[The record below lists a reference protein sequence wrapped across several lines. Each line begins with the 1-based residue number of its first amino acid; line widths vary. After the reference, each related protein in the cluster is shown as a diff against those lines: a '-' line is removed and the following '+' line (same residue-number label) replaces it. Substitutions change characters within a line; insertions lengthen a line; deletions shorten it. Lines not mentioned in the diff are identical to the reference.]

1 MLIFSAD
8 NKENSN
14 LEIST
19 TYIYST
25 IGKYNEDKYLQL
37 LNLVGLHEQRWPEDL
52 LTRSAMALVLLGILR
67 ASGYFGIAKTST
79 SADTYT
85 NNELFIG
92 SLLLR
97 HLQVLLLNMPEHIY
111 NSHYGNGVPAM
122 FTS

>member
-1 MLIFSAD
+1 M
-8 NKENSN
+8 
-14 LEIST
+14 
-19 TYIYST
+19 
-25 IGKYNEDKYLQL
+25 
-37 LNLVGLHEQRWPEDL
+37 NLVGLNEQRWPEDL

-97 HLQVLLLNMPEHIY
+97 HLQVLLLLFEMNLTNCIR
-111 NSHYGNGVPAM
+111 HYKKLSELEFIAHDFFKVIEGLGI
-122 FTS
+122 F